1 MEWGLEYK
9 ERLYGRHDGT
19 FNPSPQKAKVGGSLE
34 IQSQQGYTEWLC
46 LKKYLKKNKKK
57 EGGRE
62 EGEGGKEGRKW
73 GAVETATL
81 TEDLNLVFSTHV
93 VNHKCL

>member
-1 MEWGLEYK
+1 MVGMVV
-9 ERLYGRHDGT
+9 HT

-46 LKKYLKKNKKK
+46 LKKYFKKNKK

-62 EGEGGKEGRKW
+62 EGEREKGRKEI
-73 GAVETATL
+73 GAVETVTL

>member
-1 MEWGLEYK
+1 MAVLK
-9 ERLYGRHDGT
+9 
-19 FNPSPQKAKVGGSLE
+19 S
-34 IQSQQGYTEWLC
+34 I
-46 LKKYLKKNKKK
+46 LKKNNKKK

-62 EGEGGKEGRKW
+62 EGEREKGRKEI

>member
-46 LKKYLKKNKKK
+46 LKKYFKKIKRRK
-57 EGGRE
+57 EGGRKGK
-62 EGEGGKEGRKW
+62 GERKEGN
-73 GAVETATL
+73 GGL
-81 TEDLNLVFSTHV
+81 
-93 VNHKCL
+93 